1 MEILGWDH
9 PDTLVTRHSAA
20 LLLQEHGLTEVAG
33 KELHRILGVQ
43 RSLLDPDDP
52 ALLRTACSLALNL
65 RLQGQPLKAKKLFQ
79 ETLKTQTQLLGKDHI
94 DTAKTNL
101 MLKELLHADANL
113 RTEAS

>member
-1 MEILGWDH
+1 
-9 PDTLVTRHSAA
+9 
-20 LLLQEHGLTEVAG
+20 LLQYGLTEVAG